1 MQRGGINSVIWASP
15 GGRDDVETVC
25 SPAWDRPEEEVV
37 FVMRR
42 IFIAMVWNVIVSGG
56 NSRSKGLEQE
66 ISKYAHGPDCLELRE
81 HARQEWNELAC
92 SLYQAW
98 QKFKSVH

>member
-1 MQRGGINSVIWASP
+1 MK
-15 GGRDDVETVC
+15 TVC
-25 SPAWDRPEEEVV
+25 SPSGLGQPVEEVV

-42 IFIAMVWNVIVSGG
+42 VFIATVWNVIVSGR

-66 ISKYAHGPDCLELRE
+66 NSKYAHGPDCLELRE
-81 HARQEWNELAC
+81 HARQEFSEPAC

>member
-1 MQRGGINSVIWASP
+1 VLRASP
-15 GGRDDVETVC
+15 GGRDDIQTVC
-25 SPAWDRPEEEVV
+25 SQSGFGQPGEEVV
-37 FVMRR
+37 FVMSGV
-42 IFIAMVWNVIVSGG
+42 FIAMVWNVIVSGG

-66 ISKYAHGPDCLELRE
+66 NSKYAHSPDCLELRE
-81 HARQEWNELAC
+81 HARQECSEPAC